1 MQVEQLLETSLF
13 LKYWNILLTIAFI
26 FILSKWIWNK
36 KGIFRKATYEDSTE
50 EIHGGYLYEI
60 YNQIHTL

>member
-26 FILSKWIWNK
+26 FILSKWMWNK
-36 KGIFRKATYEDSTE
+36 KIFFRKSTYEDSTE

-60 YNQIHTL
+60 YNKIHTL